1 MLKSLAERLHIAP
14 DILRQE
20 LKTFVVITFGS
31 ALYCIGTVFFVKPAL
46 LPSTGVMGIC
56 LLLNYAFGVPLS
68 VSNLVFNLALFAF
81 AFKALPKRFS
91 WWTLYSVAAVSFF
104 MEVLEYFPKPVITD
118 RMLLVIAAAVLH
130 GIALAVVF
138 STGGSTGGL
147 DIISMTLRRKYGIE
161 LGNTTMYL
169 NFAVILMF
177 LTIVPF
183 ENAAYGFLL
192 AYVTSLVL
200 NGDLRAFSQRSEAMI
215 ITDQVEVVR
224 NYIIYTLHRGVTIF
238 PAYGGWNGQ
247 PHDVLVTMLAPRQEN
262 ALKLFLKEHDP
273 KAFMRVSIASEVLG
287 KGFKKWEE

>member
-1 MLKSLAERLHIAP
+1 MLKTVAERLHTTPETLKKEI
-14 DILRQE
+14 
-20 LKTFVVITFGS
+20 KTFVVSTFGS
-31 ALYCIGTVFFVKPAL
+31 LLYCVGTVFFVKPAL
-46 LPSTGVMGIC
+46 LPSTGVMGVC

-81 AFKALPKRFS
+81 AFKVLPRRFS
-91 WWTLYSVAAVSFF
+91 WWTLYSVVAVSVF

-130 GIALAVVF
+130 GVALAVVF
-138 STGGSTGGL
+138 STGGSTGGM
-147 DIISMTLRRKYGIE
+147 DIISMAMRRKYGIE
-161 LGNTTMYL
+161 LGSTTMYL

-200 NGDLRAFSQRSEAMI
+200 NGDLRAFSQRNEAMI
-215 ITDQVEVVR
+215 ITDHVDLVR
-224 NYIIYTLHRGVTIF
+224 DYIITTLHRGVTIF
-238 PAYGGWNGQ
+238 PAPGGSDGQ
-247 PHDVLVTMLAPRQEN
+247 PHDVLVTLLAPRQEN

-273 KAFMRVSIASEVLG
+273 KAFMRVSIAAEVLG
-287 KGFKKWEE
+287 KGFQKWEE

>member
-104 MEVLEYFPKPVITD
+104 MEVLEYFPKPVIAD

-130 GIALAVVF
+130 GIALAE
-138 STGGSTGGL
+138 SSPRA
-147 DIISMTLRRKYGIE
+147 DRP
-161 LGNTTMYL
+161 
-169 NFAVILMF
+169 ADW
-177 LTIVPF
+177 
-183 ENAAYGFLL
+183 
-192 AYVTSLVL
+192 TS
-200 NGDLRAFSQRSEAMI
+200 S
-215 ITDQVEVVR
+215 
-224 NYIIYTLHRGVTIF
+224 
-238 PAYGGWNGQ
+238 P
-247 PHDVLVTMLAPRQEN
+247 
-262 ALKLFLKEHDP
+262 
-273 KAFMRVSIASEVLG
+273 
-287 KGFKKWEE
+287 